1 MVTEAPKPGRC
12 DDRQDEYE
20 LQLKGLLPD
29 RAPASSVTVFLTRM
43 DSGHYVICC
52 GRSSVEPQFCDLGPR
67 SSIFRKVTGG
77 LT

>member
-29 RAPASSVTVFLTRM
+29 RAPASSVTL
-43 DSGHYVICC
+43 S
-52 GRSSVEPQFCDLGPR
+52 
-67 SSIFRKVTGG
+67 
-77 LT
+77 